1 MAYYNCSLMSDSE
14 IQEKYPNLLKDGY
27 TPADIRTEITAWQDK
42 QRKTLGESYKYDS
55 VPLEKEIYNR
65 IEEKELAY
73 YNSPAYEKELQDI
86 LDKAPRDKEGHL
98 LAPNGKPTNLT
109 ERQYAQVR
117 TKSFK
122 RWFGD
127 WINNP
132 ETASKVV
139 DENGEPLVVYSGRK
153 KNEFEFKNRLKG
165 FYATNSKYIADTY
178 AKNYNGA
185 TYEIF
190 LNIKNPYKIN
200 DSTRIKLL
208 NEEEQYA
215 YRKWQMLWDDKDV
228 EGFLGEH
235 DGGIYNGG
243 SEYLV
248 INSNQ
253 IKSATDNIG
262 TFSTEDANIYKHLL
276 YKDIISEKDYID
288 FLTEFELNR
297 DKTDDFLYNFITKIL
312 QVNPRNK
319 RDKSIPLTV
328 QNYPTSNKVFINYK
342 SERAIINRILGL
354 SADFSFDSETF
365 EKDLKDYIENKW
377 EKDLYEELIRL
388 DKELLSNLNH
398 LYKERAK
405 VQNNI
410 SLLQV
415 YLNHREQSPKEV
427 LEYVE
432 SFKSTKRKTT
442 SLSQHIGYELKKKKS
457 ELAILDEKIKHYRF
471 SNASRTLKVK
481 NRLAALYNIDNVKEL
496 VFNRIKADRD
506 SYKLPKEEWEKK
518 IAPYMSL
525 YEKAKKASKN
535 AELLEYNNPI
545 FENKKSLDE
554 ISVNELYNK
563 LIQLNPKMK
572 SFLEFI
578 KLVNPKLKIK
588 VYNTEDYNN
597 LAEREDSYIS
607 GQSASIFFPRKNEVA
622 FRLNA
627 DTSTILHEL
636 LHSVSSY
643 GLIGSSEEQKALG
656 KNVIQPFIDYI
667 DNYLKQNVGNFGS
680 YSIFGAKMPATI
692 YGLTNPA
699 EFIAE
704 LFSNKDF
711 QELLDAIPPME
722 KKQYSSL
729 LEEIIDSI
737 LNFVKNIFA
746 PKTNETALDQAI
758 QLSLAVIRTQYENID
773 EIYEQ
778 LSNIEDTAQK
788 QILDKQEAKQW
799 NRYSVNNYEVSSEGD
814 GRFSAKNATF
824 KKGTIIEGVDVGGKT
839 IEYVYQSIIKKS
851 RKGQPPSADSITNLD
866 RIEENGEPSWIKEN
880 LGERLPKDLWHK
892 LYGIYVGLAD
902 SDIEITDADKEDFS
916 YYVGYLPLWQEWAKQ
931 NPELLE
937 ELREKSKGKVL
948 TDKFANTRVSQA
960 RALADIL
967 NATSKDSRLYRPL
980 VNSYTGNITP
990 DADTIF
996 VFGSNPEGRHGAGA
1010 AKIAR
1015 EQFGAIYGQGEGLQG
1030 NAYALPTKRIKSITP
1045 TKTGQMTFSYGT
1057 NKRSDVKS
1065 NTTLEA
1071 IINGERTATTRYST
1085 DGHIDYWKDLKVG
1098 DIVAFTSADRKT
1110 TVYVKITKPLTK
1122 LDSSTNA
1129 EEWSKR
1135 EGWSVEYYNSKVKPK
1150 VEKGQA
1156 YQMEYEFVDANG
1168 ERTITPLQIIENIK
1182 KLYETARQNPDKQFK
1197 VAYRNTDKAS
1207 LNGYTGL
1214 EMIDM
1219 FLKAGPI
1226 PSNIYFSKEWID
1238 TGKFNLSAYTL
1249 NSTQENS
1256 QFNTTNITKIIS
1268 GGQTGVDT
1276 IGLQVAKE
1284 LGIET
1289 GGTAPKGFLRETG
1302 IDNEDISSYN
1312 LVEITD
1318 EEQADYTKRKN
1329 KKDPY
1334 TGRTELNVRNSDGTV
1349 YFYTSDD
1356 KIGMLATQR
1365 SAKEWNKPFIV
1376 NPSVEQ
1382 LRDWIIE
1389 NNIKVLNVAGNRGS
1403 KLSKDNNVAKV
1414 LRKALTYSKASEDS
1428 TIEEPQQIPVYQTP
1442 TLEEDTKIN
1451 AAFPNTSIRRDR
1463 VNLIKRLIYKGLSKE
1478 YDRQLAEL
1486 EQRILDANNI
1496 EGEEERQKV
1505 ISELESSK
1513 NSLTEDKAIELGIG
1527 NVIKEVKET
1536 LNPDNPSNSKEAERA
1551 RLMKIEGFRKLDSE
1565 KQEQIVENNYQKK
1578 NKAYRIIQDNWN
1590 SLIDE
1595 VLPLINDE
1603 YGLKIDKS
1611 SEPDIDEDAGRDMYQ
1626 VKARNED
1633 MRSSLS
1639 KEIKKLISNV
1649 RWIRPD
1655 GKILKDDL
1663 GFAKYLNSDYVHI
1676 SLLESLSKARSCM
1689 DFWNIFENLALKK
1702 PWVNELKKELD
1713 KNESLKSKF
1722 YQDFRKEFIP
1732 YWIEYEYETNK
1743 KTGQK
1748 KRVTKR
1754 VNKTAFLYNTLD
1766 SWKDN
1771 LEGGTILNDFHIFN
1785 EDRSINNDNIEKVLK
1800 VVTDLT
1806 SKYQEAHNNSLTSG
1820 RQEVIDFISDNLPR
1834 IKTVIESLGL
1844 EVDSD
1849 SLNETL
1855 NEKDANIS
1863 EILSVTSEMLNKLK
1877 KGILDGKDINNNPI
1891 QLDFFDTLGGYATRL
1906 AKAIN
1911 TIDKDSV
1918 LKSFRE
1924 SGKSYQSYTVPSY
1937 FGKVIENLKNGS
1949 AEDIRQYLMNNY
1961 GKYEWFYDHNTN
1973 QWRNEWLRA
1982 IYENPDKYK
1991 NIIERK
1997 VVLHSDKKDF
2007 NDWGDKQYALSMLTE
2022 FGLEDKSKKTAYY
2035 YLPVLADAESAEFIQ
2050 FERFIGSDD
2059 KFKSDIRKKLSSVVW
2074 QEYYRIQLVK
2084 QRKKEGATP
2093 IDNFDKRGEK
2103 FCFIPE
2109 LNTLKDNNG
2118 KLFIDSLTSYI
2129 INGESLEADTLID
2142 YALDKILTDGFTDFY
2157 NKLNETGVLAQTKD
2171 NKNVFFGYSAEDMNN
2186 ALVNFYYNNA
2196 LAQTQIIEL
2205 LTTDLAFYK
2214 SLNDFQK
2221 RFKEVYVMN
2230 RKLNTTSKYGRKFE
2244 KTVILKDLKIKAP
2257 SYDTIKEILD
2267 KAVEDKRISTSTR
2280 DRILGLYADG
2290 KVNVTDA
2297 QAFRSLSSYKAVL
2310 DMAGRWTNEMDEA
2323 MDRMKDGSFSDEDFE
2338 TIFQTI
2344 KPFVYTQ
2351 TTKSTGVK
2359 ITKDFGEYLK
2369 TPMQCKNS
2377 EFLLINALNTM
2388 VFALSNSGKLKAI
2401 EQFMEDYNVDVV
2413 QFESAVKCG
2422 GQGKLDLSTLS
2433 DSDYNGVYDYLKKT
2447 TGFNVD
2453 SENGNSDYVT
2463 IIDYEDY
2470 GIQTENPEHLLDTQA
2485 LFGTQI
2491 RKLIFEDM
2499 PNDTKFTIG
2508 NKEFTKEELWGL
2520 YNKLLSSNVF
2530 LSYKEIEK
2538 EFGSI
2543 EGVAKIVQ
2551 KQVKENPLMYS
2562 EELRKACELV
2572 EVKDEKTGE
2581 VHKEFNLPI
2590 YDPVQRNRIEALLLS
2605 VIKNTVVKQKIKGA
2619 SCVQVSCFG
2628 TTDSLHIERTED
2640 GGIKYIECYL
2650 PAYSKK
2656 FFQSFFKKDKDGKPY
2671 LDINELPEDLRR
2683 CIGYRIP
2690 TEGHYSMQPLYIKG
2704 FLPVQNGSM
2713 IMLPAEIT
2721 QLTGSDFDIDK
2732 VFLMLPEF
2740 NIGDYIKKE
2749 KLKKDFKK
2757 YLEENKPDLYKK
2769 YISEYTLR
2777 DRELKSFDKKAF
2789 ENDFDITLKQIIHN
2803 TDEESALR
2811 LPQNF
2816 SEDTFE
2822 MELFDFLNDNKNK
2835 YSSKL
2840 SKVKYDFNKSFE
2852 ENLDDKDPKEARR
2865 RINNALMDIM
2875 YGILTSKEAAPKI
2888 LDGGNFDLAKKGDR
2902 ICQIADNLKGE
2913 NISTLADELE
2923 VEHSYKAVLDK
2934 LESMNV
2940 KQLNKIL
2947 EDIQGELSPITPT
2960 TNLYFHSQN
2969 ANGGKMIGVY
2979 ANNSVANAMF
2989 QMANITLVE
2998 NEKTGI
3004 MPVIFGG
3011 KEFKKFG
3018 NFYDMNGNPISRNIK
3033 NFLAASVDNVKDPV
3047 LKGLMQNPVT
3057 GSITCMLINLGIDI
3071 DSVGLFLNQ
3080 PMIKEV
3086 ISIMEDDREVSCETA
3101 VNRVL
3106 KNHNLLSIEVED
3118 KIYQNYSNLMKEDL
3132 FKNIINESDVADI
3145 VFLDKFKEYMDK
3157 ADNYRK
3163 IVSILRGDTSKGS
3176 IESTIAGCLK
3186 RINDFLFLYKKNPH
3200 FHIGNLLILLTK
3212 KEDFDNFEDYY
3223 KNIENSSIPFISS
3236 FTSSGILATESLLK
3250 PYTPFFNS
3258 SITSILFDDNYGI
3271 TSLYTKDVIPEN
3283 VFESVMNDWF
3293 LFVLNKGEFFNSTKT
3308 ENITR
3313 YDAEDR
3319 DYFINKFPEDFKKL
3333 KETIPELKDNQFIK
3347 KIIPVYPE
3355 RKNKNGKRSKGYF
3368 PFTRLKFQN
3377 SGSLSQLQID
3387 NYSRDWLSL
3396 LSSNDIRLNKLGRAL
3411 FKYATY
3417 FGFGFS
3423 PESFIRMASVNARK
3437 SIPDYVETIK
3447 NIDNFNDELKNSLFV
3462 FQYLLNH
3469 TNDDNLVPNIEID
3482 TRNISN
3488 SVVTFSP
3495 ENVKLFDKV
3504 VVNHFKN
3511 GDNYYQV
3518 VRPVIKVTINGET
3531 KVYSTSKVVTP
3542 MGEEVH
3548 YYETIPLGY
3557 KGKVFE
3563 YQYNSVPSSVINKTS
3578 SIDNSEIESSEED
3591 DWGDNGFTA
3600 SDERSSNIKNNNIP
3614 QQKSPDSLK
3623 DIDCN
3628 PIGDVDG
3635 KVACVI

>member
-27 TPADIRTEITAWQDK
+27 TSADIRTEITAWQDK
-42 QRKTLGESYKYDS
+42 QRKTLKESYKYDT
-55 VPLEKEIYNR
+55 VPSEEEIYNR
-65 IEEKELAY
+65 IEEKELTY

-86 LDKAPRDKEGHL
+86 LAKAPRDKEGHL

-262 TFSTEDANIYKHLL
+262 AFSRTNDRIDRFTEQLNKTLNYLKSTGETINTTFSGSNLSEIFNSFKEELNKIIKTNQELNHYNLGETVKPNDKLESIKDAEAYSKYIQSLISSIIKKLESQGKSIEIKVSNINSAMAIDSSGSTIKLFYNPTLLLADFNRFDYILAHELIHSVTSNAINNSFSKTATKEEEQFANDIWDIIVDLYNNKQFHWDFGFDLNKSEDRASHTKEFIANVMTNPNLQSRLAQIKTEDKKQSLWSKFISIIKNLL
-276 YKDIISEKDYID
+276 NKYLGVDIKDSYLEKLMNTIS
-288 FLTEFELNR
+288 
-297 DKTDDFLYNFITKIL
+297 
-312 QVNPRNK
+312 
-319 RDKSIPLTV
+319 S
-328 QNYPTSNKVFINYK
+328 
-342 SERAIINRILGL
+342 
-354 SADFSFDSETF
+354 
-365 EKDLKDYIENKW
+365 YIENQTTNINR
-377 EKDLYEELIRL
+377 Y
-388 DKELLSNLNH
+388 N
-398 LYKERAK
+398 
-405 VQNNI
+405 NNI
-410 SLLQV
+410 
-415 YLNHREQSPKEV
+415 
-427 LEYVE
+427 
-432 SFKSTKRKTT
+432 T
-442 SLSQHIGYELKKKKS
+442 
-457 ELAILDEKIKHYRF
+457 DRF
-471 SNASRTLKVK
+471 
-481 NRLAALYNIDNVKEL
+481 
-496 VFNRIKADRD
+496 
-506 SYKLPKEEWEKK
+506 
-518 IAPYMSL
+518 
-525 YEKAKKASKN
+525 
-535 AELLEYNNPI
+535 
-545 FENKKSLDE
+545 
-554 ISVNELYNK
+554 
-563 LIQLNPKMK
+563 
-572 SFLEFI
+572 
-578 KLVNPKLKIK
+578 
-588 VYNTEDYNN
+588 TED
-597 LAEREDSYIS
+597 I
-607 GQSASIFFPRKNEVA
+607 
-622 FRLNA
+622 
-627 DTSTILHEL
+627 
-636 LHSVSSY
+636 
-643 GLIGSSEEQKALG
+643 
-656 KNVIQPFIDYI
+656 
-667 DNYLKQNVGNFGS
+667 
-680 YSIFGAKMPATI
+680 
-692 YGLTNPA
+692 
-699 EFIAE
+699 
-704 LFSNKDF
+704 
-711 QELLDAIPPME
+711 
-722 KKQYSSL
+722 
-729 LEEIIDSI
+729 
-737 LNFVKNIFA
+737 
-746 PKTNETALDQAI
+746 
-758 QLSLAVIRTQYENID
+758 
-773 EIYEQ
+773 
-778 LSNIEDTAQK
+778 
-788 QILDKQEAKQW
+788 KQW
-799 NRYSVNNYEVSSEGD
+799 NRYSNNNYEVSSEGD

-824 KKGTIIEGVDVGGKT
+824 KKGTIIEDVDVGGKT

-937 ELREKSKGKVL
+937 ELREKSKGKIL

-990 DADTIF
+990 NADTIF

-1010 AKIAR
+1010 AKVAR
-1015 EQFGAIYGQGEGLQG
+1015 EKFGAIYGQGEGLQG

-1129 EEWSKR
+1129 EEWSKK

-1182 KLYETARQNPDKQFK
+1182 KLYETARQNPNKQFK
-1197 VAYRNTDKAS
+1197 IAYKNTDKAS

-1249 NSTQENS
+1249 NSTQKNP
-1256 QFNTTNITKIIS
+1256 QFNQES
-1268 GGQTGVDT
+1268 
-1276 IGLQVAKE
+1276 
-1284 LGIET
+1284 
-1289 GGTAPKGFLRETG
+1289 
-1302 IDNEDISSYN
+1302 
-1312 LVEITD
+1312 
-1318 EEQADYTKRKN
+1318 
-1329 KKDPY
+1329 
-1334 TGRTELNVRNSDGTV
+1334 
-1349 YFYTSDD
+1349 
-1356 KIGMLATQR
+1356 
-1365 SAKEWNKPFIV
+1365 
-1376 NPSVEQ
+1376 
-1382 LRDWIIE
+1382 
-1389 NNIKVLNVAGNRGS
+1389 
-1403 KLSKDNNVAKV
+1403 
-1414 LRKALTYSKASEDS
+1414 
-1428 TIEEPQQIPVYQTP
+1428 QQIPVYQTP

-1486 EQRILDANNI
+1486 EQRRLDANNI
-1496 EGEEERQKV
+1496 EDEEERQKV

-1732 YWIEYEYETNK
+1732 YWIEYEFESDKNTK
-1743 KTGQK
+1743 QR

-1754 VNKTAFLYNTLD
+1754 VNKTAFLYNILD
-1766 SWKDN
+1766 AWKDN
-1771 LEGGTILNDFHIFN
+1771 LEGGVILNDFHIFN
-1785 EDRSINNDNIEKVLK
+1785 EDRSVNKDNIDKVLR
-1800 VVTDLT
+1800 VLEDLT
-1806 SKYQEAHNNSLTSG
+1806 SRYQEAHNNSLMNG
-1820 RQEVIDFISDNLPR
+1820 RQYVIDFINDNLPR
-1834 IKTVIESLGL
+1834 IKTSIESLGL

-1863 EILSVTSEMLNKLK
+1863 ELLSVTSEMLNKIKNGSLE
-1877 KGILDGKDINNNPI
+1877 GKDINNNPI
-1891 QLDFFDTLGGYATRL
+1891 QLDFFDVLGGYATRIS
-1906 AKAIN
+1906 KVIN

-1949 AEDIRQYLMNNY
+1949 AEDIRKYLMDNY
-1961 GKYEWFYDHNTN
+1961 GKYEWFFDHTTN
-1973 QWRNEWLRA
+1973 QWRNEWLKA
-1982 IYENPDKYK
+1982 FYENPDKYK

-2084 QRKKEGATP
+2084 QRKKEGVTS

-2109 LNTLKDNNG
+2109 LNTLRDDNGN
-2118 KLFIDSLTSYI
+2118 LFIDSLISK
-2129 INGESLEADTLID
+2129 INSGDKLAADALID
-2142 YALDKILTDGFTDFY
+2142 AALDRVLTDGFNEFY
-2157 NKLNETGVLAQTKD
+2157 NKLADSGVLAQTKN
-2171 NKNVFFGYSAEDMNN
+2171 NKNIYFGYSAEDMTN
-2186 ALVNFYYNNA
+2186 ALTNFYYNNA

-2267 KAVEDKRISTSTR
+2267 KAVEDRRISSSTR

-2290 KVNVTDA
+2290 KVNVADA
-2297 QAFRSLSSYKAVL
+2297 QAFRSLSSYRAVL
-2310 DMAGRWTNEMDEA
+2310 DMAGRWTDK
-2323 MDRMKDGSFSDEDFE
+2323 MDRALERMKNGEFTDEDFE

-2351 TTKSTGVK
+2351 TTKSTGVEN
-2359 ITKDFGEYLK
+2359 TKDYGEYLK
-2369 TPMQCKNS
+2369 VPMQCKNS

-2491 RKLIFEDM
+2491 RKLIFEDI
-2499 PNDTKFTIG
+2499 PEKTTFNING
-2508 NKEFTKEELWGL
+2508 KEFSKKELWDL
-2520 YNKLLSSNVF
+2520 YNKLISTNVF
-2530 LSYKEIEK
+2530 FSYKDIEK

-2543 EGVAKIVQ
+2543 EGIAKLVQ

-2572 EVKDEKTGE
+2572 EVTDEKTGE
-2581 VHKEFNLPI
+2581 THKEFNLPI

-2650 PAYSKK
+2650 PAYSKQ
-2656 FFQSFFKKDKDGKPY
+2656 FFQPFFKKDKDGKPY
-2671 LDINELPEDLRR
+2671 LDINELPEELRK

-2740 NIGDYIKKE
+2740 NIGDYINRDKLRKE
-2749 KLKKDFKK
+2749 FKEYLK
-2757 YLEENKPDLYKK
+2757 ENKP
-2769 YISEYTLR
+2769 
-2777 DRELKSFDKKAF
+2777 ELFDKKTF
-2789 ENDFDITLKQIIHN
+2789 NNDFNITIDTILHN
-2803 TDEESALR
+2803 TDEKVTEENVI
-2811 LPQNF
+2811 NF
-2816 SEDTFE
+2816 SEGTFE
-2822 MELFDFLNDNKNK
+2822 MELNDFLEENKNK
-2835 YSSKL
+2835 YV
-2840 SKVKYDFNKSFE
+2840 SKVNKVRYNFNKSFDD
-2852 ENLDDKDPKEARR
+2852 NLTDLKPKEITRR
-2865 RINNALMDIM
+2865 TNNALIDII
-2875 YGILTSKEAAPKI
+2875 YGILTSKEVAPKI

-2902 ICQIADNLKGE
+2902 ICQIASNLQGKS
-2913 NISTLADELE
+2913 IAKLADELG
-2923 VEHSYKAVLDK
+2923 VEHNYSAVLDK
-2934 LESMNV
+2934 LESMSI
-2940 KQLNKIL
+2940 KQLDKIL
-2947 EDIQGELSPITPT
+2947 ENIQGEISPITPT

-2989 QMANITLVE
+2989 QMANITLKE
-2998 NEKTGI
+2998 DKKKGI
-3004 MPVIFGG
+3004 NPVIFGG
-3011 KEFKKFG
+3011 KVFNRFG
-3018 NFYDMNGNPISRNIK
+3018 NFLDINGNPISRNIK

-3057 GSITCMLINLGIDI
+3057 GSITCMLVNLGVDI
-3071 DSVGLFLNQ
+3071 NSIGLFLNQ
-3080 PMIKEV
+3080 PLIKEV
-3086 ISIMEDDREVSCETA
+3086 VNIMEDDREISCETA
-3101 VNRVL
+3101 VNNIL
-3106 KNHNLLSIEVED
+3106 KNHQLLSVEVSD
-3118 KIYQNYSNLMKEDL
+3118 KSKEKYSNLMKEDL
-3132 FKNIINESDVADI
+3132 FKNIINESDEADI
-3145 VFLDKFKEYMDK
+3145 IFLNKFKEYMEK
-3157 ADNYRK
+3157 ADSYRK
-3163 IVSILRGDTSKGS
+3163 IVSLLRGDTSKGS
-3176 IESTIAGCLK
+3176 IESSIAGCLK
-3186 RINDFLFLYKKNPH
+3186 RINDFLFLFRKNMH
-3200 FHIGNLLILLTK
+3200 FNVGRLLTLLTE
-3212 KEDFDNFEDYY
+3212 KEYLDNFEDYY
-3223 KNIENSSIPFISS
+3223 KEMEKSNIPFVSA
-3236 FTSSGILATESLLK
+3236 FTSSGILATENLLK
-3250 PYTPFFNS
+3250 PYTPFFNLA
-3258 SITSILFDDNYGI
+3258 ITSILFNPDYGI

-3283 VFESVMNDWF
+3283 IFESVMNDWF
-3293 LFVLNKGEFFNSTKT
+3293 LFILNQGEFFNRTNFK
-3308 ENITR
+3308 EGTR
-3313 YDAEDR
+3313 YDEEDR

-3333 KETIPELKDNQFIK
+3333 KETIPELKNNQFIK

-3355 RKNKNGKRSKGYF
+3355 KVNKNGKRSKGYF

-3377 SGSLSQLQID
+3377 SGSLSQVQMD
-3387 NYSRDWLSL
+3387 NYSRDWFSL
-3396 LSSNDIRLNKLGRAL
+3396 LSSSDTRLNKLGKAL

-3423 PESFIRMASVNARK
+3423 PESFMRMASVSTRK

-3447 NIDNFNDELKNSLFV
+3447 NIDNFKDPSKSSIFV
-3462 FQYLLNH
+3462 YQYLLNH
-3469 TNDDNLVPNIEID
+3469 TNDDNLVPNIEVSNVRKTSD
-3482 TRNISN
+3482 NIITFN
-3488 SVVTFSP
+3488 SDDAVFNKIFIR
-3495 ENVKLFDKV
+3495 EMVKD
-3504 VVNHFKN
+3504 
-3511 GDNYYQV
+3511 DIRYQV
-3518 VRPVIKVTINGET
+3518 VRPVIKVTVNGET
-3531 KVYSTSKVVTP
+3531 KVYSTSKPVVP
-3542 MGEEVH
+3542 FGEDLQ
-3548 YYETIPLGY
+3548 YFETIPLGY

-3563 YQYNSVPSSVINKTS
+3563 YQYEGIPTSVINKTS
-3578 SIDNSEIESSEED
+3578 IVDNSEINSSEED
-3591 DWGDNGFTA
+3591 DWGDNGFVNPEEVNFA
-3600 SDERSSNIKNNNIP
+3600 NKDNNIKP
-3614 QQKSPDSLK
+3614 QDTPTNLGTVECVAVK
-3623 DIDCN
+3623 DAE
-3628 PIGDVDG
+3628 GRL
-3635 KVACVI
+3635 ACVTF

>member
-86 LDKAPRDKEGHL
+86 LAKAPRDKEGHL

-442 SLSQHIGYELKKKKS
+442 SLAQHIGYELKKKKS

-788 QILDKQEAKQW
+788 QI
-799 NRYSVNNYEVSSEGD
+799 
-814 GRFSAKNATF
+814 T
-824 KKGTIIEGVDVGGKT
+824 T
-839 IEYVYQSIIKKS
+839 YQ
-851 RKGQPPSADSITNLD
+851 
-866 RIEENGEPSWIKEN
+866 
-880 LGERLPKDLWHK
+880 
-892 LYGIYVGLAD
+892 
-902 SDIEITDADKEDFS
+902 
-916 YYVGYLPLWQEWAKQ
+916 
-931 NPELLE
+931 
-937 ELREKSKGKVL
+937 
-948 TDKFANTRVSQA
+948 
-960 RALADIL
+960 
-967 NATSKDSRLYRPL
+967 
-980 VNSYTGNITP
+980 TP
-990 DADTIF
+990 
-996 VFGSNPEGRHGAGA
+996 
-1010 AKIAR
+1010 
-1015 EQFGAIYGQGEGLQG
+1015 
-1030 NAYALPTKRIKSITP
+1030 
-1045 TKTGQMTFSYGT
+1045 
-1057 NKRSDVKS
+1057 
-1065 NTTLEA
+1065 
-1071 IINGERTATTRYST
+1071 
-1085 DGHIDYWKDLKVG
+1085 
-1098 DIVAFTSADRKT
+1098 
-1110 TVYVKITKPLTK
+1110 
-1122 LDSSTNA
+1122 
-1129 EEWSKR
+1129 
-1135 EGWSVEYYNSKVKPK
+1135 
-1150 VEKGQA
+1150 
-1156 YQMEYEFVDANG
+1156 
-1168 ERTITPLQIIENIK
+1168 
-1182 KLYETARQNPDKQFK
+1182 
-1197 VAYRNTDKAS
+1197 
-1207 LNGYTGL
+1207 
-1214 EMIDM
+1214 
-1219 FLKAGPI
+1219 
-1226 PSNIYFSKEWID
+1226 
-1238 TGKFNLSAYTL
+1238 
-1249 NSTQENS
+1249 
-1256 QFNTTNITKIIS
+1256 ITKIIS

-1536 LNPDNPSNSKEAERA
+1536 LNPDSPSNSKEAERA

-1834 IKTVIESLGL
+1834 IRTCVESLGL

-1849 SLNETL
+1849 SLSETL

-1863 EILSVTSEMLNKLK
+1863 ELLSVTSEMLNKIKNGSLE
-1877 KGILDGKDINNNPI
+1877 GKDINNNPI
-1891 QLDFFDTLGGYATRL
+1891 QLDFFDVLGGYATRIS
-1906 AKAIN
+1906 KVIN

-1937 FGKVIENLKNGS
+1937 FGKVLENLKNGS

-2388 VFALSNSGKLKAI
+2388 VFALSDSGKLKAI

-3200 FHIGNLLILLTK
+3200 FHIGNLLTLLTK

-3447 NIDNFNDELKNSLFV
+3447 NIDNFNDESKNSLFV

>member
-42 QRKTLGESYKYDS
+42 QRKTLKESYKYDT
-55 VPLEKEIYNR
+55 VPSEEEIYNR
-65 IEEKELAY
+65 IEEKELTY

-86 LDKAPRDKEGHL
+86 LAKAPRDKEGHL

-139 DENGEPLVVYSGRK
+139 DENGEPLVVYHTTDDKTMVAGKANFTIFSKKENNGKMFYFTDNRPMSESYIQKNRTFKSLNDVNERIILLKERLEKAEKYIDDLEHPENYINRVRK
-153 KNEFEFKNRLKG
+153 LKNMTFDEYIAYLGFDNLEDFKKQNANENLKKEAYRDKQNILNEINRLKN
-165 FYATNSKYIADTY
+165 FTETDLIATRSF
-178 AKNYNGA
+178 
-185 TYEIF
+185 F
-190 LNIKNPYKIN
+190 LNIKSPEIFEGNNANWNELAIFGETSDSIEQKKKYMKDKSAYKAEMLEKYASLSNPKSYENYTLYGIGLYGEDLEDMLSDFYFKKWIT
-200 DSTRIKLL
+200 DVSEKFPLDYSKDLAAISTRSI
-208 NEEEQYA
+208 EQY
-215 YRKWQMLWDDKDV
+215 
-228 EGFLGEH
+228 
-235 DGGIYNGG
+235 
-243 SEYLV
+243 
-248 INSNQ
+248 INSNTSSSVDGFIVKNIYDYGIGAIFTPKEKLTSGTVIATKNPNQ

-262 TFSTEDANIYKHLL
+262 TFSRTNDRIDRFTEQLNETLDYLESTRETINTTFSGSNL
-276 YKDIISEKDYID
+276 SEIFNSFKG
-288 FLTEFELNR
+288 ELNKII
-297 DKTDDFLYNFITKIL
+297 KTN
-312 QVNPRNK
+312 Q
-319 RDKSIPLTV
+319 
-328 QNYPTSNKVFINYK
+328 
-342 SERAIINRILGL
+342 E
-354 SADFSFDSETF
+354 
-365 EKDLKDYIENKW
+365 
-377 EKDLYEELIRL
+377 
-388 DKELLSNLNH
+388 LNH
-398 LYKERAK
+398 YDLGETIKPNDKLESIKDAEAYSKYI
-405 VQNNI
+405 QSLI
-410 SLLQV
+410 S
-415 YLNHREQSPKEV
+415 
-427 LEYVE
+427 
-432 SFKSTKRKTT
+432 
-442 SLSQHIGYELKKKKS
+442 
-457 ELAILDEKIKHYRF
+457 
-471 SNASRTLKVK
+471 
-481 NRLAALYNIDNVKEL
+481 
-496 VFNRIKADRD
+496 
-506 SYKLPKEEWEKK
+506 
-518 IAPYMSL
+518 
-525 YEKAKKASKN
+525 
-535 AELLEYNNPI
+535 
-545 FENKKSLDE
+545 
-554 ISVNELYNK
+554 
-563 LIQLNPKMK
+563 
-572 SFLEFI
+572 
-578 KLVNPKLKIK
+578 
-588 VYNTEDYNN
+588 
-597 LAEREDSYIS
+597 
-607 GQSASIFFPRKNEVA
+607 
-622 FRLNA
+622 
-627 DTSTILHEL
+627 
-636 LHSVSSY
+636 
-643 GLIGSSEEQKALG
+643 
-656 KNVIQPFIDYI
+656 
-667 DNYLKQNVGNFGS
+667 
-680 YSIFGAKMPATI
+680 
-692 YGLTNPA
+692 
-699 EFIAE
+699 
-704 LFSNKDF
+704 
-711 QELLDAIPPME
+711 
-722 KKQYSSL
+722 
-729 LEEIIDSI
+729 
-737 LNFVKNIFA
+737 
-746 PKTNETALDQAI
+746 
-758 QLSLAVIRTQYENID
+758 
-773 EIYEQ
+773 
-778 LSNIEDTAQK
+778 
-788 QILDKQEAKQW
+788 
-799 NRYSVNNYEVSSEGD
+799 
-814 GRFSAKNATF
+814 
-824 KKGTIIEGVDVGGKT
+824 
-839 IEYVYQSIIKKS
+839 SIIKKLES
-851 RKGQPPSADSITNLD
+851 QGKSIEIKVSSINSAMAIDSSGSTIKLFYNPTLLLADFNRFDYILAHELIHSVTSNAINNSFSKTATKEEEQFANDIWDIIVDLYNNKQFHWDFGFDLNKSED
-866 RIEENGEPSWIKEN
+866 RASHIKEFIANVMTNPN
-880 LGERLPKDLWHK
+880 LQSRLAQIKTEDKKQSLWSK
-892 LYGIYVGLAD
+892 FISIIKNLLNKYLGV
-902 SDIEITDADKEDFS
+902 DI
-916 YYVGYLPLWQEWAKQ
+916 
-931 NPELLE
+931 
-937 ELREKSKGKVL
+937 
-948 TDKFANTRVSQA
+948 
-960 RALADIL
+960 
-967 NATSKDSRLYRPL
+967 KDSYLEKL
-980 VNSYTGNITP
+980 MNTISSY
-990 DADTIF
+990 
-996 VFGSNPEGRHGAGA
+996 
-1010 AKIAR
+1010 
-1015 EQFGAIYGQGEGLQG
+1015 
-1030 NAYALPTKRIKSITP
+1030 
-1045 TKTGQMTFSYGT
+1045 
-1057 NKRSDVKS
+1057 
-1065 NTTLEA
+1065 
-1071 IINGERTATTRYST
+1071 
-1085 DGHIDYWKDLKVG
+1085 
-1098 DIVAFTSADRKT
+1098 
-1110 TVYVKITKPLTK
+1110 
-1122 LDSSTNA
+1122 
-1129 EEWSKR
+1129 
-1135 EGWSVEYYNSKVKPK
+1135 
-1150 VEKGQA
+1150 
-1156 YQMEYEFVDANG
+1156 
-1168 ERTITPLQIIENIK
+1168 IEN
-1182 KLYETARQNPDKQFK
+1182 Q
-1197 VAYRNTDKAS
+1197 
-1207 LNGYTGL
+1207 
-1214 EMIDM
+1214 
-1219 FLKAGPI
+1219 
-1226 PSNIYFSKEWID
+1226 
-1238 TGKFNLSAYTL
+1238 
-1249 NSTQENS
+1249 
-1256 QFNTTNITKIIS
+1256 TTNINSYNNNITDRF
-1268 GGQTGVDT
+1268 T
-1276 IGLQVAKE
+1276 
-1284 LGIET
+1284 
-1289 GGTAPKGFLRETG
+1289 
-1302 IDNEDISSYN
+1302 EDIKQN
-1312 LVEITD
+1312 
-1318 EEQADYTKRKN
+1318 EE
-1329 KKDPY
+1329 
-1334 TGRTELNVRNSDGTV
+1334 S
-1349 YFYTSDD
+1349 
-1356 KIGMLATQR
+1356 
-1365 SAKEWNKPFIV
+1365 
-1376 NPSVEQ
+1376 
-1382 LRDWIIE
+1382 
-1389 NNIKVLNVAGNRGS
+1389 
-1403 KLSKDNNVAKV
+1403 
-1414 LRKALTYSKASEDS
+1414 
-1428 TIEEPQQIPVYQTP
+1428 QQTPVYQTP

-1536 LNPDNPSNSKEAERA
+1536 LNPDSPSNSKEAERA

-1937 FGKVIENLKNGS
+1937 FGKVLENLKNGS

-2059 KFKSDIRKKLSSVVW
+2059 KFKADIRKKLANVVW
-2074 QEYYRIQLVK
+2074 QEYHRIQLVK

-2388 VFALSNSGKLKAI
+2388 VFALSDSGKLKAI

-3186 RINDFLFLYKKNPH
+3186 RINDFLFLYKKNPY
-3200 FHIGNLLILLTK
+3200 FHIGNLLTLLTK

-3447 NIDNFNDELKNSLFV
+3447 NIDNFNDESKNSLFV

>member
-27 TPADIRTEITAWQDK
+27 TSADIRTEITAWQDK

-86 LDKAPRDKEGHL
+86 LDKAPRDSQGRL
-98 LAPNGKPTNLT
+98 LAPNGNPSNLT
-109 ERQYAQVR
+109 EKQYAQVR
-117 TKSFK
+117 TKAFK
-122 RWFGD
+122 RWFGAWEKFANITEEELQTASLIFDRVPELAEIGTPAEYAAYIKEIFPNSVEKEVYWHGSNEDFSKGFLSAKRGEGSGALETKKRNDLYLNKQGWASIQYVDGINRKGRDKNGFGHWNKLWWELKEIMSNGRRENND
-127 WINNP
+127 WKNIVIDESTIRQAIPNKKGVFNRDSGGKNGKWLSERKADYGYENKSDKEFFEEIFGIKLGKDTFNTWTARNAEIFKSLEKSAKGINPVVIDVRNPIIEEGQNTYYEEQRGLFTIADAKGNDAILSKKADNEFNSDVAVVINANNDNVYWLGTKSDIERFRQWKINND
-132 ETASKVV
+132 ASKVV

-788 QILDKQEAKQW
+788 QI
-799 NRYSVNNYEVSSEGD
+799 
-814 GRFSAKNATF
+814 T
-824 KKGTIIEGVDVGGKT
+824 T
-839 IEYVYQSIIKKS
+839 YQ
-851 RKGQPPSADSITNLD
+851 
-866 RIEENGEPSWIKEN
+866 
-880 LGERLPKDLWHK
+880 
-892 LYGIYVGLAD
+892 
-902 SDIEITDADKEDFS
+902 
-916 YYVGYLPLWQEWAKQ
+916 
-931 NPELLE
+931 
-937 ELREKSKGKVL
+937 
-948 TDKFANTRVSQA
+948 
-960 RALADIL
+960 
-967 NATSKDSRLYRPL
+967 
-980 VNSYTGNITP
+980 TP
-990 DADTIF
+990 
-996 VFGSNPEGRHGAGA
+996 
-1010 AKIAR
+1010 
-1015 EQFGAIYGQGEGLQG
+1015 
-1030 NAYALPTKRIKSITP
+1030 
-1045 TKTGQMTFSYGT
+1045 
-1057 NKRSDVKS
+1057 
-1065 NTTLEA
+1065 
-1071 IINGERTATTRYST
+1071 
-1085 DGHIDYWKDLKVG
+1085 
-1098 DIVAFTSADRKT
+1098 
-1110 TVYVKITKPLTK
+1110 
-1122 LDSSTNA
+1122 
-1129 EEWSKR
+1129 
-1135 EGWSVEYYNSKVKPK
+1135 
-1150 VEKGQA
+1150 
-1156 YQMEYEFVDANG
+1156 
-1168 ERTITPLQIIENIK
+1168 
-1182 KLYETARQNPDKQFK
+1182 
-1197 VAYRNTDKAS
+1197 
-1207 LNGYTGL
+1207 
-1214 EMIDM
+1214 
-1219 FLKAGPI
+1219 
-1226 PSNIYFSKEWID
+1226 
-1238 TGKFNLSAYTL
+1238 
-1249 NSTQENS
+1249 
-1256 QFNTTNITKIIS
+1256 ITKIIS

-1536 LNPDNPSNSKEAERA
+1536 LNPDSPSNSKEAERA

-1877 KGILDGKDINNNPI
+1877 EGILDGKDINNNPI

-1937 FGKVIENLKNGS
+1937 FGKVLENLKNGS

-2059 KFKSDIRKKLSSVVW
+2059 KFKADIRKKLANVVW
-2074 QEYYRIQLVK
+2074 QEYHRIQLVK

-2267 KAVEDKRISTSTR
+2267 KAVEDKRISSSTR
-2280 DRILGLYADG
+2280 DRILRLYSDG

-2388 VFALSNSGKLKAI
+2388 VFALSDSGKLKAI
-2401 EQFMEDYNVDVV
+2401 EKFMEDYNVDVV

-2433 DSDYNGVYDYLKKT
+2433 DSDYNGVYDYLKET
-2447 TGFNVD
+2447 TGFNID

-3200 FHIGNLLILLTK
+3200 FHIGNLLTLLTK

-3447 NIDNFNDELKNSLFV
+3447 NIDNFNDESKNSLFV